1 MSRFLWKLQSP
12 FYSILRRNPVSI
24 VFLKAELN
32 ATRKL
37 FESIPIDT
45 YHRILDV
52 GIGRGDSLEILRK
65 YSTQIFGIDNCYNM
79 LKRSSRNFPKVD
91 FIRADIL
98 SLPFS
103 ISIFNLLICVG
114 VSEYIKDKEKLLKN
128 VYISLKPGGMAIIT
142 ISTCHFLNY
151 LSSLIKLLIFFFSEG
166 FKDLLFFLRF

>member
-65 YSTQIFGIDNCYNM
+65 YNANIWD
-79 LKRSSRNFPKVD
+79 
-91 FIRADIL
+91 
-98 SLPFS
+98 
-103 ISIFNLLICVG
+103 
-114 VSEYIKDKEKLLKN
+114 
-128 VYISLKPGGMAIIT
+128 
-142 ISTCHFLNY
+142 
-151 LSSLIKLLIFFFSEG
+151 
-166 FKDLLFFLRF
+166 